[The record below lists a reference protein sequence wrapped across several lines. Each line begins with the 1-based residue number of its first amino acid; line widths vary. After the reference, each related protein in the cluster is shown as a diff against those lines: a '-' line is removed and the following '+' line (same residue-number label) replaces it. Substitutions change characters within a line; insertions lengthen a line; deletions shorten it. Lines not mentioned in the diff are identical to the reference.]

1 VIRRWITLGI
11 ALFLLLTV
19 TPILTRAED
28 DTVHEYAIYCAKC
41 HGDGGRGDGVYAA
54 KLHQRPRDFT
64 DCAVMAKI
72 PDATIVKVIEEGGA
86 AVGLSNEMPDWQ
98 GALDDDE
105 IAALAKYI
113 RGFCAKPQTSS
124 ATPQP

>member
-1 VIRRWITLGI
+1 VRARRVTIGI
-11 ALFLLLTV
+11 ALSVLLTV
-19 TPILTRAED
+19 TAIVARAD
-28 DTVHEYAIYCAKC
+28 DETAHKYLIYCAKC
-41 HGDGGRGDGVYAA
+41 HGEGGRGNGVYAA
-54 KLHQRPRDFT
+54 KLHQKPRDFT

-86 AVGLSNEMPDWQ
+86 AAGLSNEMPDWQ

-105 IAALAKYI
+105 IASLAQYI